1 MDPLTKN
8 VHSILRHVSN
18 SMHGWVDLSLFSSE
32 WHLWFIHVMLFYH
45 TRNVIK
51 KQENKA
57 RKEEAGKM
65 DDNEDGGS
73 DDEAS

>member
-1 MDPLTKN
+1 M
-8 VHSILRHVSN
+8 
-18 SMHGWVDLSLFSSE
+18 
-32 WHLWFIHVMLFYH
+32 HVMLFYH

-51 KQENKA
+51 KQENKV